1 MRRQNTVCVMVK
13 SNLTMFLYKHQAG
26 KLSVLKDRMPAF
38 SFGVLPRYL
47 SFALILAVAGAGLRR
62 HAARRAFA
70 LALH

>member
-1 MRRQNTVCVMVK
+1 MRRQNTVCVMEK

-38 SFGVLPRYL
+38 NLRFE
-47 SFALILAVAGAGLRR
+47 FLIFAVAGAGLRR